1 MTIAS
6 RYITS
11 LLMTAVYL
19 LITLMPLAPLAMN
32 SKWVAYAISG
42 ECSGDC
48 AICGCSAERS
58 AARTC
63 CCWQK
68 KLARQVADSFRKGSA
83 GKQQQTS
90 AKAATPSCCTKQQ
103 AHCDKDDQPA
113 GEAGAEAAKTA
124 TGSQLAV
131 ITACPCGSAKH
142 IALHGLENIQHY
154 PFIYAV
160 NIPLAIPMQF
170 SATLP
175 AQLSSRDSEPP
186 DPPPRIALFS

>member
-11 LLMTAVYL
+11 LLLTAVYL
-19 LITLMPLAPLAMN
+19 LITLMPLAPLAMH
-32 SKWVAYAISG
+32 SKRVAYAISG

-58 AARTC
+58 ATRTC

-68 KLARQVADSFRKGSA
+68 KLARQAADSFRKGSA
-83 GKQQQTS
+83 GNQQQAS
-90 AKAATPSCCTKQQ
+90 ARVAAPSCCTKQQ
-103 AHCDKDDQPA
+103 AHCDNDDQPA

-142 IALHGLENIQHY
+142 FALHGLENIQHY

-160 NIPLAIPMQF
+160 NISRAISIQF
-170 SATLP
+170 CATLP

-186 DPPPRIALFS
+186 DPPPRLSLLS